1 MKLAL
6 LLLTVGCLLVCGR
19 TLLSATQDEA
29 DNAALDQAKKVASV
43 QNAFAADLFAQLRTQ
58 PGNLFFSPY
67 SIHTAMSMT
76 YVGAGGET
84 ETELIKALH
93 IDTLKPP
100 DISAKYTQKA
110 TALIEFAAMQKLFN
124 APVKDGLEL
133 HAANALWGQ
142 AGFAFKADY
151 IKSIKDSFGGQLE
164 NVNFNDEPAARKT
177 INDWVAAQTKDK
189 IKDLIGPKALTPLTR
204 LVLTNA
210 IYFKAAWQEQFEKE
224 ATAKDKFHLSPDK
237 DVDADMMHNTK
248 HYGYAELEGFK
259 MLSLPYKGNQ
269 ASMLVLL
276 PDKLDGLEAMEKSL
290 SAAKLSDWAAKL
302 KDAQVAVTLPKFK
315 SICSFDL
322 GTPLKAMGIKK
333 AFTTAADFGGM
344 TTKPED
350 ALYISAVVH
359 KAFVDVNEEGTEAA
373 AATAVIMEAG
383 MAMPEKPVSFVADH
397 PFVYVIRDNR
407 TGDVLFMGRLAD
419 PSQKGE

>member
-1 MKLAL
+1 
-6 LLLTVGCLLVCGR
+6 
-19 TLLSATQDEA
+19 
-29 DNAALDQAKKVASV
+29 
-43 QNAFAADLFAQLRTQ
+43 
-58 PGNLFFSPY
+58 
-67 SIHTAMSMT
+67 MSMT

-110 TALIEFAAMQKLFN
+110 TALIEFAAMQKLLN

-133 HAANALWGQ
+133 HTANALWGQ
-142 AGFAFKADY
+142 QDFAFKPDY

-164 NVNFNDEPAARKT
+164 NVDFNDEPAARKR
-177 INDWVAAQTKDK
+177 INDWVANQTKDK

-210 IYFKAAWQEQFEKE
+210 IYFKAAWQEQFNKQATLKE
-224 ATAKDKFHLSPDK
+224 KFHLSADK
-237 DVDADMMHNTK
+237 DVDADMMRNNK
-248 HYGYAELEGFK
+248 RFDYAELDGFK
-259 MLSLPYKGNQ
+259 MLSLPYKTGQ

-276 PDKLDGLEAMEKSL
+276 PDKLDGLDAMEKSL
-290 SAAKLSDWAAKL
+290 TAEKLAGWAAKL
-302 KDAQVAVTLPKFK
+302 KNTQVAVMLPKFK
-315 SICSFDL
+315 STCSFEL
-322 GTPLKAMGIKK
+322 AKPLAALGIKK

-350 ALYISAVVH
+350 ALYISAVLH

-373 AATAVIMEAG
+373 AATAVAVAAANG
-383 MAMPEKPVSFVADH
+383 HSSKPVDFVADH
-397 PFVYVIRDNR
+397 PFVYIIRDNR
-407 TGDVLFMGRLAD
+407 TGDVLFVGRLAD